1 MHFYF
6 DITLQFLIMKK
17 DLKLHFYLLYI
28 HVYFIYTCIQI
39 SSLVCVPSQFYWQKS
54 YIHQRSEHIFLKQVS
69 INICKTLDWV
79 VCLSEFPPLPTP
91 FFSSVTLDK
100 PELSE
105 QFRSPLQ
112 IRFYI
117 KITLLL
123 SPEKIQFIPPVL
135 FYQRCQRAHPPFDRN

>member
-39 SSLVCVPSQFYWQKS
+39 SSLVCVPSLFYWQKS

-79 VCLSEFPPLPTP
+79 VCLSEFPPLFFFCYLGQTRVVWTVQISPADPILLKNYSVIIPWEDPIYTSIP
-91 FFSSVTLDK
+91 FLSAV
-100 PELSE
+100 PEST
-105 QFRSPLQ
+105 STIWP
-112 IRFYI
+112 
-117 KITLLL
+117 
-123 SPEKIQFIPPVL
+123 
-135 FYQRCQRAHPPFDRN
+135 